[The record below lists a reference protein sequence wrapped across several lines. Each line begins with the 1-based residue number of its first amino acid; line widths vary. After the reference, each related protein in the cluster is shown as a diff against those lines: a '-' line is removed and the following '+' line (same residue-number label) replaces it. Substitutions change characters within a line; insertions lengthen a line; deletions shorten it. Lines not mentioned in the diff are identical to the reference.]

1 MFTGLVQTVG
11 RVANATETAGGRRLL
26 IEVSAG
32 PKAFTPPIPFSIGE
46 SIAVNGCCL
55 TLVHVA
61 PTPLAPG
68 GAVLGFDVIPET
80 LRKTAIGRL
89 SAGGRVNLERS
100 VTPTTLLGGHFVQ
113 GHVDAVGRV
122 AALVTEGEW
131 RVRVA
136 IPRDDRAL
144 LAPQGSIALDG
155 VSLTVAAID
164 DDASTFDVCLIPE
177 TLARTTLR
185 DLSVGV
191 EANVEFDC
199 LAKMVARREEF
210 RDSVGRR

>member
-11 RVANATETAGGRRLL
+11 RVANATETASGRRLL
-26 IEVSAG
+26 IEVSSG
-32 PKAFTPPIPFSIGE
+32 PKAFTPPIPFAIGE

-61 PTPLAPG
+61 PTPLSPG
-68 GAVLGFDVIPET
+68 SATLGFDVIPET
-80 LRKTAIGRL
+80 LRKTTLGRL
-89 SAGGRVNLERS
+89 AAGGRVNLERS

-122 AALVTEGEW
+122 AAIVTDGEW

-136 IPRDDRAL
+136 IPHDWRAL

-164 DDASTFDVCLIPE
+164 DATSTFDVCLIPE
-177 TLARTTLR
+177 TLARTTLQ
-185 DLSVGV
+185 DLSVGG

-199 LAKMVARREEF
+199 LAKMVARREEL
-210 RDSVGRR
+210 RAAAARQ